1 MMPQERLSQAAV
13 TEVPGIEYDIT
24 RRLFLCGMAGAAA
37 AFLTQPLH
45 AQIAEPKKTVVTP
58 DSIIRTT
65 LQNYLSGTGDEFK
78 LVLTTYPPGVG
89 LPLHHHPTVAHNYV
103 LEGVAESQYEGEP
116 LLRFK
121 TGESYQ
127 DKAFTKHLIFR
138 NADQYTPLKY
148 LIAYTVKKG
157 EPFLIIP

>member
-1 MMPQERLSQAAV
+1 MTQERLSHAAE
-13 TEVPGIEYDIT
+13 TELPRIEYDIT

-37 AFLTQPLH
+37 IFLSRPLQ
-45 AQIAEPKKTVVTP
+45 AQIAEPTKTIGTP
-58 DSIIRTT
+58 DGIIRTI
-65 LQNYLSGTGDEFK
+65 LQNYESGTRDEFK

-103 LEGVAESQYEGEP
+103 LEGVAETQYEGES
-116 LLRFK
+116 LMRFAA
-121 TGESYQ
+121 GESYQ

-138 NADQYTPLKY
+138 NGDQHAPLKY
-148 LIAYTVKKG
+148 LLAYTVKKG

>member
-1 MMPQERLSQAAV
+1 MTRERLSQAAQ
-13 TEVPGIEYDIT
+13 TEVPRIEYDIT

-37 AFLTQPLH
+37 AFLARPLQ
-45 AQIAEPKKTVVTP
+45 AQVEEPKKTIVTP
-58 DSIIRTT
+58 EGIIRTT
-65 LQNYLSGTGDEFK
+65 LQNYQSGTGDEFK

-103 LEGVAESQYEGEP
+103 LEGVAESQYEDEP
-116 LLRFK
+116 LLRFMA
-121 TGESYQ
+121 GESYQ

-138 NADQYTPLKY
+138 NADQHTSLKY
-148 LIAYTVKKG
+148 LIAYTVKKD

>member
-1 MMPQERLSQAAV
+1 MSRY
-13 TEVPGIEYDIT
+13 THRT
-24 RRLFLCGMAGAAA
+24 R
-37 AFLTQPLH
+37 PLQ
-45 AQIAEPKKTVVTP
+45 AQIAEPGKTIVTT
-58 DSIIRTT
+58 DGIVRTT
-65 LQNYLSGTGDEFK
+65 LQNYQSGTGDEFK

-116 LLRFK
+116 LLRFMA
-121 TGESYQ
+121 GESYQ

-138 NADQYTPLKY
+138 NADQHTSLKY
-148 LIAYTVKKG
+148 LIAYTVKKD